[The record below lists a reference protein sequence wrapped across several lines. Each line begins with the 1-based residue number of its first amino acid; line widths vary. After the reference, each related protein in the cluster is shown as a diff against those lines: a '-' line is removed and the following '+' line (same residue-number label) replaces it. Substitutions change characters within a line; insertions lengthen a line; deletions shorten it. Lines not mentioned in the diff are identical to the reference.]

1 MTRRV
6 TFTLIESRQGGTIR
20 VFTLIELLVVVAII
34 AILAAM
40 LLPVLAR
47 AKESARRVTC
57 LSNLKQIGLA
67 DINYSDDADDW
78 LMLRD
83 SAHPQG
89 VGRLVQR
96 QWDFFGAGF
105 SIAQLAPAPTWWC
118 PEGYLRGSWPGGRLP
133 GSQLTA
139 AEVQQDVADYHITGY
154 AWHRAAWE
162 GHQPVRS
169 QPWHGQGGVDL
180 GGATCQESKQQHL
193 KPAAVRTGE
202 YYANLNDYGQGDSW
216 TTGWWHLGTDGR
228 PAGGNVLLGDLSAQW
243 SRNMTSIWQ
252 TFVGPAK

>member
-1 MTRRV
+1 MRRKP
-6 TFTLIESRQGGTIR
+6 FTLIELLVATCPAVPTSSGVGIGAKHLPAAARCSPITDHGSL
-20 VFTLIELLVVVAII
+20 FTLIELLVVVAII

-47 AKESARRVTC
+47 AKESARRITC

-83 SAHPQG
+83 SGHPQG
-89 VGRLVQR
+89 VSRLVQR
-96 QWDFFGAGF
+96 QWDFFGTGF

-139 AEVQQDVADYHITGY
+139 AQVQQDVADYHITGY

-169 QPWHGQGGVDL
+169 QPWHGQGGIDL
-180 GGATCQESKQQHL
+180 CGATCQES
-193 KPAAVRTGE
+193 
-202 YYANLNDYGQGDSW
+202 
-216 TTGWWHLGTDGR
+216 
-228 PAGGNVLLGDLSAQW
+228 
-243 SRNMTSIWQ
+243 
-252 TFVGPAK
+252 

>member
-6 TFTLIESRQGGTIR
+6 T
-20 VFTLIELLVVVAII
+20 FTLIELLVVVAII

-57 LSNLKQIGLA
+57 LSNLKQIGIA
-67 DINYSDDADDW
+67 DTNYSDDADDW

-83 SAHPQG
+83 SGHPQG
-89 VGRLVQR
+89 VGRLVQHY
-96 QWDFFGAGF
+96 QTYF
-105 SIAQLAPAPTWWC
+105 SSSFAISQLAPAPTWWC
-118 PEGYLRGSWPGGRLP
+118 PEGYLRGGWPGGQAP
-133 GSQLTA
+133 GTPLTTA
-139 AEVQQDVADYHITGY
+139 QVELNVTSYHITGY

-162 GHQPVRS
+162 GHVANC

-180 GGATCQESKQQHL
+180 GGATAQESKQQQL
-193 KPAAVRTGE
+193 KPAAVRAGE

-228 PAGGNVLLGDLSAQW
+228 PAGGNVLLGDLSGQW
-243 SRNMTSIWQ
+243 SKNMTSLWQ